1 MIDRFFLSA
10 MDLPAPK
17 MLALPAESTIVERL
31 AAIGDLAPSLPL
43 NVCAKSGNASKEAT
57 ALEVIAGLK
66 VGSKDWKRDYNL
78 CLHTCNVDYGFEFTR
93 GDSVIIMPARMAM
106 ARRGGNC
113 IYVWIAHSS
122 CLVSY
127 R

>member
-10 MDLPAPK
+10 MDPPAPK

-57 ALEVIAGLK
+57 ALEAIAGLEI
-66 VGSKDWKRDYNL
+66 GSKDWKRDFNL
-78 CLHTCNVDYGFEFTR
+78 CLHSWKKEAVAWREQGSDRTGSDCWLKG
-93 GDSVIIMPARMAM
+93 
-106 ARRGGNC
+106 
-113 IYVWIAHSS
+113 W
-122 CLVSY
+122 L
-127 R
+127 